1 MKKFLISLFLILS
14 FTCLNVYADFTIDD
28 INLRP
33 AKTLYL
39 PKGTFIK
46 VTNLKEFSSQ
56 FIDEGDEI
64 KMQSTYDVY
73 LGETNLVPQKS
84 IFYGTVEKVREPVQ
98 GTNASIT
105 IRMTKFVTPE
115 GIPYEINAYVSANGT
130 DTFLG
135 GGRAPALYYT
145 RMPHY
150 SRWQLTKWKVGAAQY
165 CETNTRQF
173 GAHTIV
179 KPGAELILIL
189 QDNMNLLE

>member
-1 MKKFLISLFLILS
+1 MKKFSIFIFCMLLLSGCAFADDYLID
-14 FTCLNVYADFTIDD
+14 T

-33 AKTLYL
+33 AKTVYL
-39 PKGTFIK
+39 PKGSFVK

-56 FIDEGDEI
+56 FLDEGDEI
-64 KMQSTYDVY
+64 LMQSTYDVY
-73 LGETNLVPQKS
+73 IGETNIIPQKS

-98 GTNASIT
+98 GTNAAII
-105 IRMTKFVTPE
+105 IRMNKFVTPD
-115 GIPYEINAYVSANGT
+115 GIPYAVDAYVSANGV

-150 SRWQLTKWKVGAAQY
+150 TRWQLTKWKVGAAQY
-165 CETNTRQF
+165 CETNTRHF
-173 GAHTIV
+173 GTHTIV

-189 QDNMNLLE
+189 QDNLDLVE